1 MRIFYDPGG
10 LVQGLIGGFKQPK
23 SGPSAS
29 ESRRAE
35 EAQREEAAR
44 KARAAAAARGG
55 KRSTVLSGQSA
66 TGVQSER
73 RTLLG
78 G

>member
-1 MRIFYDPGG
+1 MRIFYNPGSLIKG
-10 LVQGLIGGFKQPK
+10 LVGGFSQKS